1 MQIFFSKYFLC
12 KYFLC
17 KDISKYFLCLFPFL
31 HFWSPD
37 QIFSLQSGFDAK
49 FQLDCIQR
57 NFLNDCLVFLI
68 LSYSASNLALMQNH
82 SADLQLVCNF
92 FNKVLIFFILLVF
105 SLQSGFD
112 AESFCRFTTCVH
124 SVQLLELWKKQAR
137 HLARRMCKTH
147 CASRACLNFP
157 FNSLLAC
164 IYTKLNKTC
173 ILVLFR
179 FDWVIMLIGG
189 SVSEQKN

>member
-1 MQIFFSKYFLC
+1 
-12 KYFLC
+12 
-17 KDISKYFLCLFPFL
+17 
-31 HFWSPD
+31 
-37 QIFSLQSGFDAK
+37 
-49 FQLDCIQR
+49 
-57 NFLNDCLVFLI
+57 
-68 LSYSASNLALMQNH
+68 MQNH

-147 CASRACLNFP
+147 CASKACLNFP
-157 FNSLLAC
+157 FNSLLC
-164 IYTKLNKTC
+164 IYAELIFVTNITNYICGEKIVIWRYFGKFWE
-173 ILVLFR
+173 ILRNFGNFLEILPQFTR
-179 FDWVIMLIGG
+179 FHVEKN
-189 SVSEQKN
+189 SAQKVYL

>member
-1 MQIFFSKYFLC
+1 METNLLWSK
-12 KYFLC
+12 KR
-17 KDISKYFLCLFPFL
+17 DITHGGVQLTSFGPKTWLLLTGGSNWPFRCL
-31 HFWSPD
+31 D
-37 QIFSLQSGFDAK
+37 Y
-49 FQLDCIQR
+49 
-57 NFLNDCLVFLI
+57 LVFLI

-137 HLARRMCKTH
+137 HLARRMCKTR
-147 CASRACLNFP
+147 CASRACLDFP
-157 FNSLLAC
+157 SNSLLAC
-164 IYTKLNKTC
+164 FYAKLY
-173 ILVLFR
+173 
-179 FDWVIMLIGG
+179 
-189 SVSEQKN
+189 